1 MQVKIGP
8 GGTSGLG
15 YENGI
20 PEIAGRGLSALE
32 VEFTYGVRMSNDKAR
47 EIREIAKKNNISLTV
62 HAPYYV
68 NLASPE
74 RHKVR
79 ASAERIIQSC
89 EKAEH
94 LGADY
99 VVFHPGFYQ
108 KKPPEEVFELVKG
121 EIIEIQERIKENN
134 WKVKLAPETTGKQAQ
149 FGSVEEL
156 MRMHKETGCH
166 VCIDFAHLRAR
177 YQDDLDY
184 NQIIQ
189 QVKPLGHI
197 HAHFSGIEWGEK
209 GEKRHLITEKE
220 VIRPLAKAVKDNDLS
235 ITIICESPQP
245 IDDAVKIKEVFQ
257 E

>member
-20 PEIAGRGLSALE
+20 PEIAERGLSALE

-47 EIREIAKKNNISLTV
+47 EIREIARKNNISLTV

-134 WKVKLAPETTGKQAQ
+134 KWEKMIKLAEKEGQVMD
-149 FGSVEEL
+149 GSVYAEE
-156 MRMHKETGCH
+156 RETKSS
-166 VCIDFAHLRAR
+166 F
-177 YQDDLDY
+177 LD
-184 NQIIQ
+184 
-189 QVKPLGHI
+189 K
-197 HAHFSGIEWGEK
+197 FK
-209 GEKRHLITEKE
+209 GL
-220 VIRPLAKAVKDNDLS
+220 
-235 ITIICESPQP
+235 
-245 IDDAVKIKEVFQ
+245 FQ
-257 E
+257 